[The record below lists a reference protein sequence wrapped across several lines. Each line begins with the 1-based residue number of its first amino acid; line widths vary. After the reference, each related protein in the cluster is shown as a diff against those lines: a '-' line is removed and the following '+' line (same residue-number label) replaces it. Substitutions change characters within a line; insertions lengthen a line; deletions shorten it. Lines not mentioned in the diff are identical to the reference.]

1 MRDPVPDR
9 LWKTMRNNNFIFI
22 EMYLFSWLFNKNR
35 IKFSEEEENKSALP
49 SENK

>member
-1 MRDPVPDR
+1 MPGR
-9 LWKTMRNNNFIFI
+9 LYKTMRNHNLIFT

-35 IKFSEEEENKSALP
+35 IKFSEEEENKSVLP